1 MSRRRKTWAA
11 ALVAALLV
19 LLSAGCGTG
28 DPDPGRLRLGYFVNL
43 THAVPIVGLEEGVYA
58 RHLPEVEIDPR
69 EFVSGPE
76 AITSLLAGSLDATYA
91 GPGPVITAASR
102 APGRIRIVAGAG
114 DAGAILVARRGSGVR
129 GVADLADSTVAIPA
143 FGNTQ
148 DLTLRLLMDRAGL
161 RTTAAGGDVN
171 LIKVRNADLA
181 TAFDRGQLDAA
192 LTPEPWGTALIDSGR
207 AELVLDARE
216 LLNDGRYPTTVL
228 VVTERFARER
238 PEQLE
243 ALIAAN
249 CDAVARVKG
258 RPEAVVREFEGIVKD
273 VAGVAPS
280 RATLRA
286 AVARILPTST
296 VDREGLALLIDA
308 ARLSGY
314 LDDPV
319 GIDDVIAPE
328 SFRSCEEGARAAA
341 PR

>member
-1 MSRRRKTWAA
+1 M
-11 ALVAALLV
+11 
-19 LLSAGCGTG
+19 AGCGTG

-58 RHLPEVEIDPR
+58 RALPGVEIEPR

-102 APGRIRIVAGAG
+102 APGQIRIVAGAS
-114 DAGAILVARRGSGVR
+114 DAGAIMIARRGSGIR
-129 GVADLADSTVAIPA
+129 RVADLADRTVAIPA

-148 DLTLRLLMDRAGL
+148 DLTLRFLMHRAGL
-161 RTTAAGGDVN
+161 ETTAGGGDVN

-192 LTPEPWGTALIDSGR
+192 VAPEPWGTALIDSGR
-207 AELVLDARE
+207 AELVLDADE

-238 PEQLE
+238 PDQLR
-243 ALIAAN
+243 ALLAAN
-249 CDAVARVKG
+249 CDAVRRVDG
-258 RPEAVVREFEGIVKD
+258 RPEAVVREFEAIVKD

-280 RATLRA
+280 RTTLRV
-286 AVARILPTST
+286 AVARLQARSA
-296 VDREGLALLIDA
+296 VDRQGLQLLIRA
-308 ARLSGY
+308 AAISGY
-314 LDDPV
+314 LTEPV
-319 GIDDVIAPE
+319 GVEDVIDPAAFEPCPGEETAPA
-328 SFRSCEEGARAAA
+328 AR
-341 PR
+341 